1 MLMRLRHSRRI
12 KGLLW
17 AVILVAGM
25 MALSV
30 LVATAGEEQKPQ
42 LITILLTALDIP
54 EAVAT
59 VSVLEDPDSPVAS
72 LMGICDSEFV
82 KKLQVEGEDIQGAIQ
97 KLCGMMKG
105 LAKEIT
111 PLPKGVTSNSYFLS
125 VPLKQPQGHIRA
137 ITWKAESLDDALT
150 FVELLKN
157 GHLKAVK
164 VLSSIPW
171 SSNPTQPCAECP
183 VKNLV
188 FRVDAIKDKRHLLK

>member
-1 MLMRLRHSRRI
+1 MPIRERLFMPAKVLI
-12 KGLLW
+12 G
-17 AVILVAGM
+17 AVFLVAGM

-42 LITILLTALDIP
+42 LIAIPLTALDIP

-111 PLPKGVTSNSYFLS
+111 PSPKGVTSNSYFLS

-164 VLSSIPW
+164 VFSSIPW
-171 SSNPTQPCAECP
+171 SSNPTKPCAECP
-183 VKNLV
+183 VKELV
-188 FRVDAIKDKRHLLK
+188 FRVDALKDKRHRLE

>member
-1 MLMRLRHSRRI
+1 LIWS
-12 KGLLW
+12 
-17 AVILVAGM
+17 VILVAVM
-25 MALSV
+25 MAMGTPV
-30 LVATAGEEQKPQ
+30 AMAGDPTPQLVAIP
-42 LITILLTALDIP
+42 LTALDIS

-59 VSVLEDPDSPVAS
+59 VSVLEDPDSSVAS

-82 KKLQVEGEDIQGAIQ
+82 KKLHVEGEDIQGAIQ

-111 PLPKGVTSNSYFLS
+111 PPPKGVTSNTYVLS
-125 VPLKQPQGHIRA
+125 VPLKRPQGHIRA

-150 FVELLKN
+150 FVELLKD

-164 VLSSIPW
+164 VFSSIPR

-183 VKNLV
+183 VKDLV

>member
-1 MLMRLRHSRRI
+1 MLMRLRHSRRT
-12 KGLLW
+12 KGLIWVAILA
-17 AVILVAGM
+17 AVITAQGALVA
-25 MALSV
+25 
-30 LVATAGEEQKPQ
+30 VAGGDPKPQ
-42 LITILLTALDIP
+42 LVSIPLTSLDIQ

-59 VSVLEDPDSPVAS
+59 VSVLEDPDSPVDS

-111 PLPKGVTSNSYFLS
+111 PPPKGVTSNTYVLS

-150 FVELLKN
+150 FVELLKD

-164 VLSSIPW
+164 VFSSIPW

-183 VKNLV
+183 VKDLV
-188 FRVDAIKDKRHLLK
+188 FRVDAIKDKRHHLK